1 MIKKVLRE
9 ITKMEEEKA
18 KKERQISDL
27 QNEVAEIDENLKKY
41 YNIKKQYEKVEAS
54 ANEPIEYPLVL

>member
-1 MIKKVLRE
+1 
-9 ITKMEEEKA
+9 MEEEKA

-54 ANEPIEYPLVL
+54 ANELFNKNN

>member
-18 KKERQISDL
+18 TKERQISDL

-54 ANEPIEYPLVL
+54 ANELFNKNN

>member
-41 YNIKKQYEKVEAS
+41 YNIKKQYEKVEAN
-54 ANEPIEYPLVL
+54 ANELFNKNN

>member
-1 MIKKVLRE
+1 MIKKE

-54 ANEPIEYPLVL
+54 ANELFNKNN

>member
-18 KKERQISDL
+18 KKGRQISDL

-54 ANEPIEYPLVL
+54 ANELFNKNN

>member
-27 QNEVAEIDENLKKY
+27 QNEVAKI
-41 YNIKKQYEKVEAS
+41 
-54 ANEPIEYPLVL
+54 

>member
-41 YNIKKQYEKVEAS
+41 YNIKKQYEKVEAC
-54 ANEPIEYPLVL
+54 ANELFNKNN

>member
-54 ANEPIEYPLVL
+54 ANELINKNN

>member
-27 QNEVAEIDENLKKY
+27 QSEVAEIDENLKKY

-54 ANEPIEYPLVL
+54 ANELFNKNN

>member
-54 ANEPIEYPLVL
+54 ANELFNKNN